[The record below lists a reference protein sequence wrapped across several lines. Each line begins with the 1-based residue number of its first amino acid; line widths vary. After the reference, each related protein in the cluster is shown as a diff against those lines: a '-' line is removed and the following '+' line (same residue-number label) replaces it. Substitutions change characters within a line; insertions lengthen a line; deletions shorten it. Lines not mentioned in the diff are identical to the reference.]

1 MRKTLSIVLSLLMVL
16 SIFSPVFAEEDVKD
30 VTAETIEK
38 NEDFI
43 EFLKEQN
50 IIEGDKSGDLMLDK
64 DIDRASFAAILVR
77 ADGKDA
83 VAKSVATLPSKF
95 ADMTAA
101 HWANGYATVAHD
113 NLWMKGDPQ
122 NNFMPGKS
130 ISYAEI
136 ATTLVR
142 YLGEEKDGM
151 VYPTSYIAKATEL
164 GLFKGTEEI
173 AGEYTK
179 NAVRKNVFMMLYNAL
194 SRDDFGK
201 YNVYKMIVLE
211 NNRVAQLG
219 ANEIKAEVLSVVQ
232 MANNVSERGV
242 AKVGQQMVFD
252 IKDVKVEGGIADT
265 ENLFGKVANFTVD
278 SNGKLVKISVDNTY
292 KYVWGYNTGLTDKT
306 LSINGVKY
314 NVRVD
319 ERYYRFDQTLRPDR
333 DDRVYRTYLNEN
345 GNSKHPN
352 AKARN
357 FNYLELSKLVAEEKV
372 GVELVR
378 ATIKDGMVLFVDA
391 YNLSDIAPV
400 QKVERDGADVYYY
413 NDARNGAVDRLVLG
427 GVARIIGFNKKDG
440 FFNYDRKE
448 IKAGDTIHWFDGLY
462 VVRTDAP
469 IKGKLVKTYLDSNG
483 EFAVLEVE
491 GEKDPVHVYL
501 RTRQYEKPPMQAV
514 FAYKEKI
521 YRTLNSRA
529 QLENMV
535 GDQVT
540 ILRDVFGDNQLI
552 DSGNALIQ
560 GLALIDRVIS
570 AKGVQLYAPNGA
582 DRFRLTDDWDSNY
595 YNNGIW
601 NFSQANRFD
610 TFRQFD
616 LAYVGG
622 DAEGN
627 VQVVANIKPYSYYK
641 DHFEDARFEKD
652 YFRYLTVG
660 RTEYRYGDDTDV
672 FVVNYTAS
680 GTPYFVK
687 ANMADVIA
695 RSKQS
700 ENLKAYVLS
709 EAAFKHFLESESF
722 LMPNTWG
729 MFERPDY
736 AKAIIFTNVDAN
748 LEEKYDIVR
757 LAQVDLYSQTA
768 VIETTPGVFET
779 VKISPNSTY
788 KLKDDLK
795 GFYNTEDVYDIY
807 KDLVTGREIKVGKY
821 YAIKRVEGEVEE
833 GKAREA
839 YFIGKIKLTPFKLA
853 NDFRRDG
860 YFDAYINGHDRK
872 GQEVRYYV
880 DKTTKEWGSSRL
892 STGFLFAGHKNYLNL
907 IEFKDFSGN
916 AVLVQ
921 DYTEPAKE
929 IVTVTALGKGFIQ
942 TTNGQYL
949 TADNTLLFGKDGLI
963 LKRGLELN
971 PELKVGDVVEVES
984 ENGVATKV
992 TLTHSVVGFPWNQ
1005 EDTTEGK
1012 AQVNAENEVLGE
1024 YEFEFTGKFKVGDR
1038 LTIDGKELVFNLDVD
1053 TDIADVVET
1062 LINANSELTAK
1073 YTVAANAN
1081 KLTLT
1086 EKKAT
1091 EVEPKVVLDNVK
1103 TSTGRVNSKTGNEIE
1118 ATVKTKS
1125 KKEVKAVSPVKQV
1138 VTLKLNE
1145 KAKASGKITVTF
1157 TDGKTDKDIAVEVQV
1172 EKGQG
1177 NTAAANI
1184 ATALNTKLTAW
1195 TAVAN
1200 GRDVVITANT
1210 AADNNPNVK
1219 VAIID

>member
-16 SIFSPVFAEEDVKD
+16 SIFAPVFAEEN
-30 VTAETIEK
+30 VTAENIAKDE
-38 NEDFI
+38 EFI

-50 IIEGDKSGDLMLDK
+50 IIEGDGQGKLNLD
-64 DIDRASFAAILVR
+64 DNIDRASFAAILVR

-95 ADMTAA
+95 ADMNAA

-113 NLWMKGDPQ
+113 NLWMKGNPA
-122 NNFMPGKS
+122 NEFMPGKE

-142 YLGEEKDGM
+142 FLGEEKDGM

-179 NAVRKNVFMMLYNAL
+179 NAVRRNVFMMLYNAL

-232 MANNVSERGV
+232 MANNVNERGV

-278 SNGKLVKISVDNTY
+278 GNGKLVKISVDNTY

-345 GNSKHPN
+345 GNSKHPS

-427 GVARIIGFNKKDG
+427 GVARIIGFNEKDG

-483 EFAVLEVE
+483 EYAVLEVE

-860 YFDAYINGHDRK
+860 YFDAYINGYDRK

-949 TADNTLLFGKDGLI
+949 TADNTLLFGKNGLI
-963 LKRGLELN
+963 LKRGLELA

-1012 AQVNAENEVLGE
+1012 AQVNVKNEVLGK

-1081 KLTLT
+1081 RLTLT

-1091 EVEPKVVLDNVK
+1091 EVEPKVVLDNVE
-1103 TSTGRVNSKTGNEIE
+1103 TSNGRVNGKTGNEIE

-1125 KKEVKAVSPVKQV
+1125 EKGVKAVTPVKQV

-1184 ATALNTKLTAW
+1184 ATALNKKLTAW
-1195 TAVAN
+1195 TAVSN